1 MKYAIIKV
9 VNGSYSIHAEGFTDL
24 SAAKVNFHG
33 LCQTLWNAPDVLSA
47 YVMIADEQLD
57 AAEGYKEYI
66 YHAPQPAPEPEYVP
80 EEEPT
85 PEEPTDETTPEEP
98 TEETYPEDY

>member
-9 VNGSYSIHAEGFTDL
+9 INGSYSIHAEGFTDL
-24 SAAKVNFHG
+24 KLAKVAFHG

-57 AAEGYKEYI
+57 AVEGYKEYI
-66 YHAPQPAPEPEYVP
+66 HHEPQPEPAPEEV
-80 EEEPT
+80 
-85 PEEPTDETTPEEP
+85 
-98 TEETYPEDY
+98 TEGE

>member
-9 VNGSYSIHAEGFTDL
+9 INGNFSVHAEGFTDIA
-24 SAAKVNFHG
+24 SAKVNFHA
-33 LCQTLWNAPDVLSA
+33 LCQTLWNAPDVINA

-66 YHAPQPAPEPEYVP
+66 HHDPQLE
-80 EEEPT
+80 
-85 PEEPTDETTPEEP
+85 PEEPTT
-98 TEETYPEDY
+98 